1 MGDSVTAQPGTTAT
15 VLAIDGGNSKTD
27 FVLLTTAGD
36 ILARARS
43 GPFLPHLIG
52 ADDAVESFST
62 AIAEVM
68 AVAGLSQI
76 GHLAAYL
83 ANADLDIETER
94 IHAAIGRRAWAQT
107 SVVENDTFA
116 VLRAG
121 TERGF
126 GVAVVCGAGINCV
139 GVAPDGGQVRFPAL
153 GRITGDWGGGLG
165 LAEETLWWS
174 VRAEDGRGKP
184 TILSRAV
191 AQHFSCA
198 SASSVAE
205 QFHLGNLP
213 AVRLHEI
220 VQRLFDAATT
230 GDAVALSIVRRQA
243 TEIATLVTTTVR
255 RLGQQ
260 HSSIDVVL
268 GGGILAAGDEVLL
281 GPLLQTLNNDLPLA
295 QLVFLQDPPVMG
307 AALLGLDQAWK
318 LGAPCTGRTREAALD
333 RIRSQLRPT
342 HSATAAPSAIASEHG
357 ELP

>member
-1 MGDSVTAQPGTTAT
+1 MGNRVTVLPTTAAT

-27 FVLLTTAGD
+27 FVLLTTAGEV
-36 ILARARS
+36 LARARS

-52 ADDAVESFST
+52 AADAVESFT
-62 AIAEVM
+62 VAIAEVM
-68 AVAGLSQI
+68 TMAGLGQI
-76 GHLAAYL
+76 GHIAAYL

-94 IHAAIGRRAWAQT
+94 IHAAIEQRAWART
-107 SVVENDTFA
+107 TVVENDTFA

-174 VRAEDGRGKP
+174 VRAEDGRGEP
-184 TILSRAV
+184 TALSHLV
-191 AQHFSCA
+191 AQHFSSA

-205 QFHLGNLP
+205 QFHLGTLP
-213 AVRLHEI
+213 AVRRYEI
-220 VQRLFDAATT
+220 VERLFDAATA

-281 GPLLQTLNNDLPLA
+281 GPLSRALNNDLPLA
-295 QLVFLQDPPVMG
+295 QMVFLCDPPVTG
-307 AALLGLDQAWK
+307 AALLGLEQAWM
-318 LGAPCTGRTREAALD
+318 LGAPCTGGTREEALD
-333 RIRSQLRPT
+333 RVRSQLRPAV
-342 HSATAAPSAIASEHG
+342 SAASALCLIASETT